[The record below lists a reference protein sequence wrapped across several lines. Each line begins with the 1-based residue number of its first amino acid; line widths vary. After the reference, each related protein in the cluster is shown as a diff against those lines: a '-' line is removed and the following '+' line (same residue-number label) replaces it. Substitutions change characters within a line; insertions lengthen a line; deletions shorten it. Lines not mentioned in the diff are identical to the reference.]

1 MLVTDDPDDLLRLTQ
16 PQHRSDEIAAIGA
29 VEPRAPDHGREGVRC
44 QYSSFTGQLRRSVGV
59 QRCGNVA
66 FIVCIWLRAVE
77 HIVGRMMNERD
88 IHLPCDI
95 RQCRRTIAVDAERLR
110 RLRLGLVDRRI
121 SGRVDDRGRR
131 D

>member
-1 MLVTDDPDDLLRLTQ
+1 MLVANDPHNLLRLTQ

-29 VEPRAPDHGREGVRC
+29 VKPRTSDHGREGVRC
-44 QYSSFTGQLRRSVGV
+44 QYRSFTGQLRRAVGV
-59 QRCGNVA
+59 QGCGNVT

-95 RQCRRTIAVDAERLR
+95 RQYRRTITVDAERLR